1 MAPSVHH
8 SHSQSAHDAPI
19 SLGNNIF
26 LYSARQRGDHTCRHS
41 QQSGL
46 GARVGLGPRT
56 EAGPTEAVGSS
67 LTSPSLVV
75 LCTWLGGATTR
86 RVNHYVTGYRRNYP
100 HAEILLIRTVFL
112 DISVR
117 SFATI
122 RARLEPALHAIRRI
136 LFHQTGSKD
145 GSSTT
150 SIIAAEEDKPTC
162 SRKDILLHVFSHG
175 GCNTAL
181 QLMAAMPP
189 DERVRFH
196 ARLRLL
202 VFDCCP
208 GDTSFQRAYEAAHLS
223 LPPQMPLRRLGAAGA
238 YGAVC
243 AVHALQASGLMHS
256 VRDLR
261 QELNGPEF
269 AGRGAR
275 RLYLFSDGDRVV
287 APGGVISHARA
298 AEQAGYPTE
307 MARFSKGAHC
317 ALIVEDASRYWD
329 IICGQWARQ
338 GSVRSSEDPV
348 GAADSLP
355 VSKL

>member
-1 MAPSVHH
+1 MAPAVRDTD
-8 SHSQSAHDAPI
+8 SQSAQDAPI

-26 LYSARQRGDHTCRHS
+26 LYSATRGGDHSCRHP

-46 GARVGLGPRT
+46 GARVGLEPGT
-56 EAGPTEAVGSS
+56 EAGPTEA
-67 LTSPSLVV
+67 TPPALVV

-86 RVNHYVTGYRRNYP
+86 RVNHYVSGYRRNYP

-112 DISVR
+112 DILVR
-117 SFATI
+117 SFAAI
-122 RARLEPALHAIRRI
+122 RARLDPAVHTIRRI
-136 LFHQTGSKD
+136 LSSQTGSKD
-145 GSSTT
+145 GSPTTYINPTEENST
-150 SIIAAEEDKPTC
+150 SG
-162 SRKDILLHVFSHG
+162 KDILLHVFSHG

-189 DERVRFH
+189 DERASFH

-208 GDTSFQRAYEAAHLS
+208 GDTSFQRAYEAALLS
-223 LPPQMPLRRLGAAGA
+223 LPPQMPLRGLGAAGA
-238 YGAVC
+238 YGAVFV
-243 AVHALQASGLMHS
+243 VHTLQASGLMHS

-261 QELNGPEF
+261 RELNEPGF

-275 RLYLFSDGDRVV
+275 RLYLFSDADRAV
-287 APGGVISHARA
+287 APGDVVSHARD

-307 MARFSKGAHC
+307 KARFSKGAHC

-329 IICGQWARQ
+329 IICSQWARQ
-338 GSVRSSEDPV
+338 EPVYSIENPV
-348 GAADSLP
+348 GAVDLLP
-355 VSKL
+355 LSKL